1 MNNNYIDLSYQDSSV
16 LLKENEILNLNIDF
30 KNNSNFNKNGDLIEG
45 FGNFGRVNL
54 EKCCPLEY
62 MWSENQK
69 KCVKVCDGCSIDAY
83 GDINYEFLE
92 YHGNEF
98 MSFFKCRGDASG
110 AYDFDKI
117 NRRYGADEIVTQY
130 DLNYHI
136 DSDEETDGVQPAEE
150 NPWSDVTGG
159 MYTSDTNQQM
169 NIRRAPSNGN
179 SETWNYYLDCDE
191 ETGVCTTE
199 TGNFERITDDGIN
212 NQENLIND
220 IEENRGTI
228 CNGIPGLTFNNGE
241 DNINVCNENEPDTDV
256 WDNLC
261 GSIQDGEAFE
271 SLTYSIDGNDHDLDS
286 FCSTNTTLCNDNNKL
301 LRSVICIP
309 DTINNR

>member
-1 MNNNYIDLSYQDSSV
+1 
-16 LLKENEILNLNIDF
+16 
-30 KNNSNFNKNGDLIEG
+30 
-45 FGNFGRVNL
+45 
-54 EKCCPLEY
+54 
-62 MWSENQK
+62 
-69 KCVKVCDGCSIDAY
+69 
-83 GDINYEFLE
+83 
-92 YHGNEF
+92 

-117 NRRYGADEIVTQY
+117 NRRYGADEIVTQH

-199 TGNFERITDDGIN
+199 TGNFERITDEDRYDLQDGSSTV
-212 NQENLIND
+212 QD
-220 IEENRGTI
+220 ITTQQNRGTI
-228 CNGIPGLTFNNGE
+228 CNDISGLTFITE
-241 DNINVCNENEPDTDV
+241 DDNFNFNVCNGNVPNTDM
-256 WDNLC
+256 WDSLC
-261 GSIQDGEAFE
+261 ESIQEGEAFE
-271 SLTYSIDGNDHDLDS
+271 SLTYNPSLEE
-286 FCSTNTTLCNDNNKL
+286 FCSTNTSLCNDNNKL
-301 LRSVICIP
+301 LRSVICLS
-309 DTINNR
+309 DTSNNR